1 MNKFTGW
8 SVLLSTTVLSLG
20 VIVPAFAEEELNEII
35 VTARRVEE
43 RLQDVPISI
52 TVFNQD
58 QLNRNNVTNAVD
70 LASITPSLSVNNNF
84 GNENASFAIRGFVQD
99 AGTAPS
105 VGTYFA
111 DVVAPRGP
119 TQGTQAGDSAGPGS
133 FFDLQNIQVLKG
145 PQGTL
150 FGRNTTGG
158 AVLLVP
164 QKPTSKY
171 EGYVEGSA
179 GNFGLKRIQAVVNL
193 PLAETLRVRL
203 GVDRE
208 KRDGYTHNISGIG
221 PTDFNNID
229 YTAARASVVWD
240 VTPELQNYSIFS
252 YTNSTTHG
260 AEAQLFI

>member
-8 SVLLSTTVLSLG
+8 SVLLSTSIVGFG
-20 VIVPAFAEEELNEII
+20 VIAPAFAQEELTEII
-35 VTARRVEE
+35 VTAQRMEE

-52 TVFNQD
+52 TVFKQE
-58 QLNRNNVTNAVD
+58 QLDRNNVTNAVD
-70 LASITPSLSVNNNF
+70 LANITPSLSVNNNF

-133 FFDLQNIQVLKG
+133 FFDLQNVQVLKG

-158 AVLLVP
+158 AVLFVP
-164 QKPTSKY
+164 QKPTSTF
-171 EGYVEGSA
+171 EGYLEAEG
-179 GNFGLKRIQAVVNL
+179 GNFDMKRVQAVINL
-193 PLAETLRVRL
+193 PA
-203 GVDRE
+203 
-208 KRDGYTHNISGIG
+208 
-221 PTDFNNID
+221 
-229 YTAARASVVWD
+229 
-240 VTPELQNYSIFS
+240 
-252 YTNSTTHG
+252 
-260 AEAQLFI
+260 